1 MAGDDAREIK
11 QLMRIV
17 EDINSL
23 EPQFEALNTDALAA
37 KTGEFKE
44 RLSRGQKLDDLLPEA
59 YALVRENAPWVSAIL
74 MCRLWV
80 ESSSTKGALPK

>member
-17 EDINSL
+17 ETVNSL
-23 EPQFEALNTDALAA
+23 EPQFEALNTDALAV

-44 RLSRGQKLDDLLPEA
+44 RLSRGEKLDDLLPEA
-59 YALVRENAPWVSAIL
+59 YALVRE
-74 MCRLWV
+74 
-80 ESSSTKGALPK
+80 GAKRA